1 MNFFV
6 HSDTILIFCL
16 IILTLLQKLYQ
27 FEILTWEYSQ
37 FMVMGTSLDHAD
49 KLKKYL
55 SLKLVRKFL
64 EFTWHKVLMTMQIHL
79 LNKEYV
85 QLSTLLNFW
94 FIVKTSSKVIPVW
107 NFDSRIFEFS
117 NFGRAIVYTLQYS

>member
-37 FMVMGTSLDHAD
+37 FMVMGTSFDHAD